1 MKDKKGSP
9 SILQDLGAV
18 AGLYR
23 NVAWMLSQRVQRGAD
38 WQQKVFDDAVRRDEI
53 AEQRQREASLRR

>member
-1 MKDKKGSP
+1 MKDKNSSP

-23 NVAWMLSQRVQRGAD
+23 NVAWMLSQRVQRGSD
-38 WQQKVFDDAVRRDEI
+38 WQQKIFDDAVRRTEI
-53 AEQRQREASLRR
+53 AEQQQRDGALRR

>member
-1 MKDKKGSP
+1 MKDKHSSP

-23 NVAWMLSQRVQRGAD
+23 NVAWMLSQRVQRGGD
-38 WQQKVFDDAVRRDEI
+38 WEQKVFDDAVRRNEV
-53 AEQRQREASLRR
+53 AEQRREGALRR